1 MCAFRNQSSLDK
13 SLKFRNMFMEML
25 SKLLVYFTVK
35 SRLSESVLRKGG
47 VPGAGGA
54 GRAIGATVSW
64 AEGESAWLVQGCV
77 TASQTSSGWP
87 LPRTSPE
94 PHSRDIWDTSTRGK
108 YTGEQIPALPP
119 PWGQLRSSS
128 EVREEPRL
136 PHPPR
141 LWQMEGRGSP
151 GRGVPLLKLK
161 VQVSPSWLPSLLN
174 STTCCLQSQD
184 TGEGQRGS
192 LQIHI
197 GGSKLPS
204 HSTFETQRDGRTPL
218 QARLTPS
225 PPQPLP
231 TLPQPLLQQNPRFPE
246 LYANP
251 TTGPTSVI
259 RPSPACP

>member
-1 MCAFRNQSSLDK
+1 M
-13 SLKFRNMFMEML
+13 
-25 SKLLVYFTVK
+25 
-35 SRLSESVLRKGG
+35 
-47 VPGAGGA
+47 
-54 GRAIGATVSW
+54 
-64 AEGESAWLVQGCV
+64 QGCV
-77 TASQTSSGWP
+77 TASQTSSEWP
-87 LPRTSPE
+87 PPRTSPE

-151 GRGVPLLKLK
+151 GRGVPFLKLK

-197 GGSKLPS
+197 QGEQASFPQHLRDSEGRQDTPAGPPHALS
-204 HSTFETQRDGRTPL
+204 STTP
-218 QARLTPS
+218 AYFTPT
-225 PPQPLP
+225 PPP
-231 TLPQPLLQQNPRFPE
+231 TKPTVPRA
-246 LYANP
+246 L
-251 TTGPTSVI
+251 
-259 RPSPACP
+259 C

>member
-1 MCAFRNQSSLDK
+1 M
-13 SLKFRNMFMEML
+13 
-25 SKLLVYFTVK
+25 
-35 SRLSESVLRKGG
+35 
-47 VPGAGGA
+47 
-54 GRAIGATVSW
+54 
-64 AEGESAWLVQGCV
+64 QGCV
-77 TASQTSSGWP
+77 TASQTSSEWP
-87 LPRTSPE
+87 PPRTSPE

-141 LWQMEGRGSP
+141 FWQMEGRGSP
-151 GRGVPLLKLK
+151 GRGVPFLKLK

-197 GGSKLPS
+197 RGGAS
-204 HSTFETQRDGRTPL
+204 F
-218 QARLTPS
+218 
-225 PPQPLP
+225 LP
-231 TLPQPLLQQNPRFPE
+231 TAPSRLRGTAGHPCRPASRPLLHNPCL
-246 LYANP
+246 LYPNP
-251 TTGPTSVI
+251 SSNKTHGSQSFMLMP
-259 RPSPACP
+259 PLAPHQ